1 MPKGVNKDYYNSTY
15 LSRDNFLKEVLVH
28 IYGLHIDDFGNAE
41 ESVPRMF
48 MPFISSRKWDE
59 NMGYQECLSMT
70 DTLGLHCPIHE
81 PLAHVVN

>member
-48 MPFISSRKWDE
+48 MPFISSRK
-59 NMGYQECLSMT
+59 
-70 DTLGLHCPIHE
+70 
-81 PLAHVVN
+81 